1 MKAPQNVR
9 PFWISASC
17 TGLSGGVSC
26 GPKALDGE
34 LDATVKIRQEGKV
47 SGLVLK
53 IEGRN
58 DEDGNLIL
66 RAWVNDGSVGNRPV
80 SSFGAIEL
88 RTKRD
93 A

>member
-1 MKAPQNVR
+1 MKILCA
-9 PFWISASC
+9 WC
-17 TGLSGGVSC
+17 GKHLSG
-26 GPKALDGE
+26 PK
-34 LDATVKIRQEGKV
+34 DAEKV

-66 RAWVNDGSVGNRPV
+66 RAWVNDGDVGNRPV
-80 SSFGAIEL
+80 SSSGAIEL